1 MKKKYII
8 ELLIQHFEKYNSK
21 YFTENI
27 IIDNINYY
35 KYFKCLLK
43 KDLLK
48 IYETVSDDLVSKTMR
63 KKDKLSIAKK
73 LGEHFDINTAK
84 YFLDVIN
91 SSYYDNIKYSTYLKC
106 LSKKNI
112 DKIFININKNI
123 NSNNKGTQVSPAV
136 PAAKSIKTAPSAP
149 SAPTTASESIKKSIA
164 SSIKKYK
171 SDKSLKSLKPDKYLK
186 PDKSLKP
193 AKSDK
198 SDKYDKPAKYDKPL
212 KPVKYLK
219 PDKQKKK
226 TKPTEN
232 PELSLEFLPF
242 YTERKPNKNYE
253 ENLIYI
259 VNKYNRKRVYIS
271 DYIVKLSQLFLNDI
285 IVLNDINN
293 KPIKIIIIREL
304 YKNIESLL
312 YVGKIIEGG
321 MMGEEVVVKIQP
333 RLPDILLKM
342 NIKILYQIM
351 TEYYIMK
358 LLNVNCANAIV
369 SKVYAYGSIGELVEG
384 DIGRY
389 VLVSKLLG
397 KDLRQLRGNRDI
409 SKIKKIFILILRALQ
424 SMHNCNFKKNISIIH
439 LDIKPHNIVFAN
451 ENMNEIKIID
461 FGLSENILSAKGV
474 REMKVRKGYVGTL
487 LYMATMMHKKYI
499 TDYMLDLQS
508 LAWVLFDILCDNNIL
523 AKGRVE
529 KDSAENTVYY
539 NKMHFINNYRNP
551 EYIKMIAS
559 SGLTANNIAVIGE
572 IVEYTIDRANKP
584 NRYPTDKKK
593 DEGVFYCDYN
603 DVYYN
608 DIEMLLNKL
617 S

>member
-8 ELLIQHFEKYNSK
+8 EFLIKHFEKYNSK

-48 IYETVSDDLVSKTMR
+48 IYETVSNDLESKTIR
-63 KKDKLSIAKK
+63 KKDKLYIAKK
-73 LGEHFDINTAK
+73 LSEHFDINTAK

-106 LSKKNI
+106 LSKRNI

-123 NSNNKGTQVSPAV
+123 NDENKKIRESPVVQSFKSV
-136 PAAKSIKTAPSAP
+136 PVAKSVNARLDIDG
-149 SAPTTASESIKKSIA
+149 KSINKSIVS
-164 SSIKKYK
+164 SSIKKNEVVK
-171 SDKSLKSLKPDKYLK
+171 SIKQY
-186 PDKSLKP
+186 KP
-193 AKSDK
+193 AK
-198 SDKYDKPAKYDKPL
+198 PAKQEVSL
-212 KPVKYLK
+212 K
-219 PDKQKKK
+219 
-226 TKPTEN
+226 
-232 PELSLEFLPF
+232 FLPF
-242 YTERKPNKNYE
+242 YTQRKANKNYK
-253 ENLIYI
+253 ENLRYI
-259 VNKYNRKRVYIS
+259 VNKYNRKKNNIT
-271 DYIVKLSQLFLNDI
+271 DYVMKLSQLFLNDV

-304 YKNIESLL
+304 YKNIGSLL
-312 YVGKIIEGG
+312 YVGKIIGG
-321 MMGEEVVVKIQP
+321 DMIGEDVVVKIQP
-333 RLPDILLKM
+333 RLPDILQKM

-369 SKVYAYGSIGELVEG
+369 SKVYAYGSIGKLVEG

-397 KDLRQLRGNRDI
+397 KDLRQLRGDRDI
-409 SKIKKIFILILRALQ
+409 SKIKRIFILILRALQ

-461 FGLSENILSAKGV
+461 FGLSENIINAKGV
-474 REMKVRKGYVGTL
+474 RQMKVYKGYVGTL
-487 LYMATMMHKKYI
+487 LYMATMMYKKYI
-499 TDYMLDLQS
+499 IDYMLDLQS
-508 LAWVLFDILCDNNIL
+508 LAWVLFDVLCDNNIL
-523 AKGRVE
+523 ENRKE
-529 KDSAENTVYY
+529 KKDSRENVYY
-539 NKMHFINNYRNP
+539 NKMLFINNYRNA
-551 EYIKMIAS
+551 EYIKTIE
-559 SGLTANNIAVIGE
+559 SGRLTANNITVVGE

-584 NRYPTDKKK
+584 NRYQTDKKYA
-593 DEGVFYCDYN
+593 DGVFYCDYN
-603 DVYYN
+603 EAYYN
-608 DIEMLLNKL
+608 DIEMLLNRL

>member
-8 ELLIQHFEKYNSK
+8 EILIKHFEKYNSK

-48 IYETVSDDLVSKTMR
+48 IYETVSDDLASKTMR

-123 NSNNKGTQVSPAV
+123 NNYNNETRVSPTVPAV
-136 PAAKSIKTAPSAP
+136 PAVPAVPVAKSIKTTPSAP
-149 SAPTTASESIKKSIA
+149 KTAAESIV

-171 SDKSLKSLKPDKYLK
+171 SLKSLKSD
-186 PDKSLKP
+186 
-193 AKSDK
+193 
-198 SDKYDKPAKYDKPL
+198 
-212 KPVKYLK
+212 KPVKPVK

-226 TKPTEN
+226 TKPVEN
-232 PELSLEFLPF
+232 QEVSLEFLPF
-242 YTERKPNKNYE
+242 YTQRKANKNYE
-253 ENLIYI
+253 ENLRYI
-259 VNKYNRKRVYIS
+259 ANKYNRKRIYIS
-271 DYIVKLSQLFLNDI
+271 DYIVKLSQLFLNDV

-312 YVGKIIEGG
+312 YVGKIIEGD
-321 MMGEEVVVKIQP
+321 MIGEEVVVKIQP
-333 RLPDILLKM
+333 RLPDILHKM

-397 KDLRQLRGNRDI
+397 KDLRQLQGNRDI
-409 SKIKKIFILILRALQ
+409 LKIKRIFILILRALQ

-461 FGLSENILSAKGV
+461 FGLSVNIINAKGV

-499 TDYMLDLQS
+499 TDYMLDIQS
-508 LAWVLFDILCDNNIL
+508 LAWVLFDLLCDNNIL
-523 AKGRVE
+523 TKGNIE

-539 NKMHFINNYRNP
+539 NKIYFINNYRNP

-559 SGLTANNIAVIGE
+559 GGLTANNIAVIGE
-572 IVEYTIDRANKP
+572 IVEYTIDRANKT
-584 NRYPTDKKK
+584 NRYPTDKKTA
-593 DEGVFYCDYN
+593 DGVFYCDYN
-603 DVYYN
+603 DAYYN

>member
-171 SDKSLKSLKPDKYLK
+171 SDKSLKSLK

-424 SMHNCNFKKNISIIH
+424 SMHNCNLQKNISIIH

>member
-1 MKKKYII
+1 MKKKHII
-8 ELLIQHFEKYNSK
+8 EFLIQHFEKYNSK

-48 IYETVSDDLVSKTMR
+48 IYDTVSEDLPSKTMQ
-63 KKDKLSIAKK
+63 KKDKLYIAKK

-84 YFLDVIN
+84 YFVDVIN
-91 SSYYDNIKYSTYLKC
+91 SSYYDDIKYSTYLKC

-123 NSNNKGTQVSPAV
+123 NGNNKGTQVSPAV
-136 PAAKSIKTAPSAP
+136 PAV
-149 SAPTTASESIKKSIA
+149 
-164 SSIKKYK
+164 
-171 SDKSLKSLKPDKYLK
+171 KPVK
-186 PDKSLKP
+186 P
-193 AKSDK
+193 
-198 SDKYDKPAKYDKPL
+198 DKPAKPVKPDKPA
-212 KPVKYLK
+212 KPVKPDKPAKPVK
-219 PDKQKKK
+219 PDKEKKK
-226 TKPTEN
+226 TKPTDN
-232 PELSLEFLPF
+232 QVVSLEFLPF
-242 YTERKPNKNYE
+242 NTERNTNKNYE
-253 ENLIYI
+253 ENLKYI
-259 VNKYNRKRVYIS
+259 VAKYNRKRTYIS
-271 DYIVKLSQLFLNDI
+271 DYIVKLSQLFFNDV

-293 KPIKIIIIREL
+293 KPMKILIIREL

-312 YVGKIIEGG
+312 YVGKIIEGA
-321 MMGEEVVVKIQP
+321 MIGEEVVVKIQP
-333 RLPDILLKM
+333 RLPDILLNM

-351 TEYYIMK
+351 TEYYIMR

-369 SKVYAYGSIGELVEG
+369 SKVYAYGSIGALVEG

-409 SKIKKIFILILRALQ
+409 SNIKKIFILILRALQ

-461 FGLSENILSAKGV
+461 FGLSINILNATGA
-474 REMKVRKGYVGTL
+474 RDMKVQRGYVGTF
-487 LYMATMMHKKYI
+487 LYMATMLYKKYI
-499 TDYMLDLQS
+499 IDYMLDLQS
-508 LAWVLFDILCDNNIL
+508 LAWVLFDILSDNNNIL
-523 AKGRVE
+523 TKGREE
-529 KDSAENTVYY
+529 KDSVENTIYN
-539 NKMHFINNYRNP
+539 NKMYFINNYRNA
-551 EYIKMIAS
+551 EYIKNIANG
-559 SGLTANNIAVIGE
+559 GLNANNIEVIGE

-584 NRYPTDKKK
+584 NRYPTDKKNA
-593 DEGVFYCDYN
+593 DGVFYCDYN
-603 DVYYN
+603 DAYYN
-608 DIEMLLNKL
+608 DIEKLLNKL

>member
-136 PAAKSIKTAPSAP
+136 PTVPAVPAVPAVPTVPVAKSIKTAPSAP
-149 SAPTTASESIKKSIA
+149 SVPTTAAESIKKSIA

-171 SDKSLKSLKPDKYLK
+171 SHKS
-186 PDKSLKP
+186 
-193 AKSDK
+193 
-198 SDKYDKPAKYDKPL
+198 AKYDKP
-212 KPVKYLK
+212 VKYDK

-461 FGLSENILSAKGV
+461 FGLSENILNAKGV

-559 SGLTANNIAVIGE
+559 SGLTANNIAIIGE

-584 NRYPTDKKK
+584 NRYPTDKKTTG
-593 DEGVFYCDYN
+593 GVFYCDYN